1 MSFVFHAA
9 RCPLRIVQNL
19 LHDFIQMVASTSS
32 PRECTKVDALSYLWT
47 FGFPELW
54 GAKLAETGRLVSRTT
69 IGIAFHR
76 SLIWKCRFLDLYFH
90 MFHLFISWRPW
101 SSDKVSNAVWLE
113 DSSCESIFGRPSCIS
128 VVLRDPSYS
137 DRSILVKEGMMNCED
152 IYGGISRKG
161 WHAKKTYWSCRPL
174 VLFLIESPNVSVQM
188 QAACFGNFAHF
199 ILL

>member
-1 MSFVFHAA
+1 MSVENCSEFASWTLFKW
-9 RCPLRIVQNL
+9 L
-19 LHDFIQMVASTSS
+19 LQ
-32 PRECTKVDALSYLWT
+32 RRRLECTKVDAPQLSLD
-47 FGFPELW
+47 FRIPS
-54 GAKLAETGRLVSRTT
+54 AMRCQTGRNRVIGKRTT

-101 SSDKVSNAVWLE
+101 SSDRVSNAVWLE
-113 DSSCESIFGRPSCIS
+113 DSSCESVFGRPSCIS
-128 VVLRDPSYS
+128 VVPHDPSYS

-161 WHAKKTYWSCRPL
+161 WHAKKTYWSCQPL

-188 QAACFGNFAHF
+188 QAACSGNFAHF